1 MKISK
6 NNFRILMI
14 SLISIAAFLAF
25 LAFYLNPEEK
35 LDFTS
40 DEIIFSDD
48 LKVIAKL
55 KNNSLFEKRE
65 IETDKIFVN
74 ITESCNAL
82 YKLNLICSKCD
93 ARGNYSVEVI
103 LETKDWNKE
112 MLKTSKEF
120 VDFYSISIPI
130 DFQSYLSTYE
140 RISSEL
146 GYKASEPKVT
156 IKISSFAAN
165 YTYNRTITL
174 QIAEK
179 LLKISVD
186 EPKTKKF
193 IEKESR
199 IFEREDIKILK
210 YLLAVLS
217 AAIFVL
223 AAVVYRKVEVLEE
236 DRFRRYEGITVRA
249 KSASSEKIELE
260 SFEEILKLSEYLNK
274 PIIRLSDE
282 FLISDGSTI
291 YSVRIK

>member
-1 MKISK
+1 MRMLKSTL
-6 NNFRILMI
+6 RILII
-14 SLISIAAFLAF
+14 SLVSVAAFFAF
-25 LAFYLNPEEK
+25 LAFYLNPIDK
-35 LDFTS
+35 LEFVS

-48 LKVIAKL
+48 LRVIAKL
-55 KNNSLFEKRE
+55 KDNSLFEKKE

-93 ARGNYSVEVI
+93 ARGNYSIEAI
-103 LETKDWNKE
+103 LETKDWSKE
-112 MLKTSKEF
+112 MLKISNDF

-130 DFQSYLSTYE
+130 DFQGYISTYE

-146 GYKASEPKVT
+146 GYRASEPKVT
-156 IKISSFAAN
+156 IRVSSSAAN
-165 YTYNRTITL
+165 YTYTRTITL

-179 LLKISVD
+179 LLKITVD

-193 IEKESR
+193 VEKDTT
-199 IFEREDIKILK
+199 IVERGEITIIK

-217 AAIFVL
+217 ALLFVL
-223 AAVVYRKVEVLEE
+223 AVVLYKKVEVYEG
-236 DRFRRYEGITVRA
+236 DRFKKYEGITVKA

-274 PIIRLSDE
+274 PIIRLGDE
-282 FLISDGSTI
+282 FLISDGSTTYI
-291 YSVRIK
+291 VRIK

>member
-1 MKISK
+1 MRMSK
-6 NNFRILMI
+6 STLRILII
-14 SLISIAAFLAF
+14 SLVSIAAFFAF
-25 LAFYLNPEEK
+25 LAFYLNPIDK
-35 LDFTS
+35 LEFVS

-48 LKVIAKL
+48 LRVIAKL
-55 KNNSLFEKRE
+55 KDNSLFEKKE

-93 ARGNYSVEVI
+93 ARGNYSIEAI
-103 LETKDWNKE
+103 LETKDWSKE
-112 MLKTSKEF
+112 MLKISNDF

-130 DFQSYLSTYE
+130 DFQGYISTYE

-146 GYKASEPKVT
+146 GYRASEPKVT
-156 IKISSFAAN
+156 IRVSSSAAN
-165 YTYNRTITL
+165 YTYTRTITL

-179 LLKISVD
+179 LLKITVD

-193 IEKESR
+193 VEKDTT
-199 IFEREDIKILK
+199 IVERGEITIIK

-217 AAIFVL
+217 ALLFVL
-223 AAVVYRKVEVLEE
+223 AVVLYKKVEVYEG
-236 DRFRRYEGITVRA
+236 DRFKKYEGITVKA

-274 PIIRLSDE
+274 PIIRLGDE
-282 FLISDGSTI
+282 FLISDGSTTYI
-291 YSVRIK
+291 VRIK